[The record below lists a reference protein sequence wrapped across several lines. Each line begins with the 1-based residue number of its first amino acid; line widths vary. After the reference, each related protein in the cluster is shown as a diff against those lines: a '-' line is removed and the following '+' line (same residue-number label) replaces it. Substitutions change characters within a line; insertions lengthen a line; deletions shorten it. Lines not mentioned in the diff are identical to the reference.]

1 MQLSLESLLEAS
13 PRCIMLIY
21 SRPIKRE
28 VLFPSALFSDENTY
42 KLLFIHRELAEQKS
56 SFLQCTGEMLNAA
69 IVFFLFF
76 PANHFVNSFF
86 SWCSIFQPNKSHPT
100 FTSLPTRCIMFKMPF
115 VCMRISLRRSLVEY
129 LSVFFCCK
137 KTKGHSSSCQH
148 HLFHRAMR
156 GVL

>member
-1 MQLSLESLLEAS
+1 MCIYTQSLYIESIYRPCSRMQLSLESLLEAS

-76 PANHFVNSFF
+76 
-86 SWCSIFQPNKSHPT
+86 
-100 FTSLPTRCIMFKMPF
+100 LPTTLLTVSFHGAAFFNLTSPIQP
-115 VCMRISLRRSLVEY
+115 SPRRRLAALCSK
-129 LSVFFCCK
+129 CR
-137 KTKGHSSSCQH
+137 
-148 HLFHRAMR
+148 LFA
-156 GVL
+156 